1 MGMTKRQEQTFDNG
15 PRITTDHGK
24 VIGTET
30 LVERG
35 PNHPAGPG
43 VTVIRS
49 YASKESK

>member
-1 MGMTKRQEQTFDNG
+1 MANRQEQTPDNG
-15 PRITTDHGK
+15 PRIITDHGK
-24 VIGTET
+24 VVETET

-49 YASKESK
+49 YASKEGK